1 MLHLDV
7 KPDNVL
13 INTQGQVKVVDF
25 GLARLADGFGFGVAT
40 GGTIGY
46 MPPEQM
52 EREELDERCDQWAL
66 ASLTYEMLARGE
78 NPFRASSID
87 EALDKIYDA
96 EIVIPSLLMEG
107 IGEDLDDAIFR
118 ALDPDKEGRYP
129 SVHSFARDA
138 KPALGNPKQG
148 VKKLGAIVSEAIGA
162 NTDDAPF
169 TEDLDEE
176 ERALENEEE
185 QAAYP
190 LNGRW
195 ARHKEK
201 QAARQAAKQ
210 SRTAPAFFAAD
221 DAYDEGFSEGTP
233 IKSRYSLVL
242 RILAL
247 LACVL
252 ISSVAFSNFSLLPGW
267 ESPALWGAL
276 LIVAVAAFAIPHL
289 GALIAF
295 ALLGFALVNNN
306 AILVGSLV
314 VVATFIWWFFIGRN
328 GSPQADA
335 ILLSTCASSISLGSL
350 APFICG
356 YFLRP
361 AQAFLSALFAAFLS
375 LVLAGLGSVSIT
387 SWDIF
392 QFGTIH
398 MWTEVNN
405 NILTTMQSPMTWAII
420 GSWLISA
427 PLVSLFFSRGTTG
440 SSLIGVAC
448 ATAIVCVLPALVSS
462 FLLSHAPDPI
472 YLLLAIAS
480 GLIMAA
486 LAVLFPPR
494 HERGQ

>member
-1 MLHLDV
+1 M
-7 KPDNVL
+7 
-13 INTQGQVKVVDF
+13 
-25 GLARLADGFGFGVAT
+25 
-40 GGTIGY
+40 
-46 MPPEQM
+46 
-52 EREELDERCDQWAL
+52 
-66 ASLTYEMLARGE
+66 
-78 NPFRASSID
+78 
-87 EALDKIYDA
+87 
-96 EIVIPSLLMEG
+96 
-107 IGEDLDDAIFR
+107 
-118 ALDPDKEGRYP
+118 
-129 SVHSFARDA
+129 
-138 KPALGNPKQG
+138 
-148 VKKLGAIVSEAIGA
+148 
-162 NTDDAPF
+162 
-169 TEDLDEE
+169 
-176 ERALENEEE
+176 
-185 QAAYP
+185 
-190 LNGRW
+190 
-195 ARHKEK
+195 
-201 QAARQAAKQ
+201 
-210 SRTAPAFFAAD
+210 
-221 DAYDEGFSEGTP
+221 
-233 IKSRYSLVL
+233 L

-247 LACVL
+247 LGCVL

-276 LIVAVAAFAIPHL
+276 LIVAVAAFAIPPL

-420 GSWLISA
+420 GSWLVSA

-448 ATAIVCVLPALVSS
+448 ATAIVCVLPALVSN
-462 FLLSHAPDPI
+462 FLLSHVPDPI

-480 GLIMAA
+480 GFIMAA

-494 HERGQ
+494 HEYGR